1 MRRCRPH
8 SHQWPD
14 YRVLYIDRCSHEAHD
29 PSEMMKL
36 SWQINL
42 LEYMFA
48 QQQIKRLLIPF
59 ACKLHRFGYQIVQQ
73 VNTITILS
81 RGWLNVSYITI
92 SMFIFTLSTYQ
103 CKLLHPLLHIILQ
116 RWLGKKKTMI
126 HFQFKSF
133 CFQNDCNNNVNSSSP
148 PFLNG

>member
-1 MRRCRPH
+1 MRRCRRH
-8 SHQWPD
+8 SHRWLD
-14 YRVLYIDRCSHEAHD
+14 YRVLYINRCSHD

-42 LEYMFA
+42 LEYIFA
-48 QQQIKRLLIPF
+48 QQQQIKRLLIPF

-73 VNTITILS
+73 VNTITTLS

-103 CKLLHPLLHIILQ
+103 YKLLHPLLNIILQ

-133 CFQNDCNNNVNSSSP
+133 CFHNDRKNNVNSSSP
-148 PFLNG
+148 LFLNK